1 MTAARASSLR
11 TLVIALTAFFT
22 VVDLFATQAILPLLA
37 HSYRVTPAAMSVA
50 VNASTLGMA
59 IAGLGVALFSR
70 HLPRRAGIVVALVL
84 LAVPTTLLAYAPG
97 LHVFALLRIA
107 QGLCMS
113 TAFTLTLGYLGE
125 NCSAEDQAG
134 AFAAYITGN
143 VGGHDAGRRGHLLRA
158 GHRDRLRQ
166 PRPTVQ
172 PRAASISPPISP
184 AGSRAPR
191 CLAWRISI
199 GAGPR
204 VSPALPW
211 RSAWPHCL
219 TARLGRKPSA
229 RANSRAGNR
238 VRGPPKPVWPRGRG
252 AWAT

>member
-1 MTAARASSLR
+1 MAATAPPMTAARASSLR

-166 PRPTVQ
+166 PRRERPCSRERRLSRRLFHRRARGH
-172 PRAASISPPISP
+172 RAAWHGVS
-184 AGSRAPR
+184 ALGLARVCRRR
-191 CLAWRISI
+191 CR
-199 GAGPR
+199 GAR
-204 VSPALPW
+204 
-211 RSAWPHCL
+211 
-219 TARLGRKPSA
+219 
-229 RANSRAGNR
+229 
-238 VRGPPKPVWPRGRG
+238 RGRT
-252 AWAT
+252 A